1 MPGYYP
7 DYYPGRF
14 RQSDPSYQPEPFED
28 EEDVVGR
35 AAKEQQMDRMHM
47 RPEKTIHGNT
57 GFLGDEAPGGLYF
70 RAGTTEDEIRE
81 LIRQR
86 PWAFM
91 NPDVHRAKRPESLP
105 GPY

>member
-14 RQSDPSYQPEPFED
+14 RVTDPSYQPEPFED
-28 EEDVVGR
+28 DEEVVER
-35 AAKEQQMDRMHM
+35 AAQAQQMDRMHM

-57 GFLGDEAPGGLYF
+57 GFLNDESPGGLYF

-86 PWAFM
+86 PWAFIS
-91 NPDVHRAKRPESLP
+91 PEVQRSQRPASLP
-105 GPY
+105 GQY